1 MCALGHPRVHIPIRR
16 DEAVRHARRHIYI
29 PVTPRMARRTT
40 FSGIILA
47 YAFAVMGR
55 VCHTTDAKSHKECA
69 LKVCPTAL
77 VQTMAVVLMLKTTD
91 TRISCAM
98 VLGESYPRILHYFG
112 LHRRGKSDALVLAE
126 GPLRPSVHVA
136 LRHLL
141 RDLCGC
147 LHDVELGRRELHA

>member
-1 MCALGHPRVHIPIRR
+1 
-16 DEAVRHARRHIYI
+16 
-29 PVTPRMARRTT
+29 
-40 FSGIILA
+40 
-47 YAFAVMGR
+47 
-55 VCHTTDAKSHKECA
+55 
-69 LKVCPTAL
+69 
-77 VQTMAVVLMLKTTD
+77 MAVVLMLKTTD

-112 LHRRGKSDALVLAE
+112 LHRRGNSDALVLAE